1 MFWAQRPNTQ
11 RLLGMFHPQSLD
23 ALVSLKSID
32 GALNMPMLRFP
43 LWSIALVLSGIFA
56 AQAQQPAAPT
66 VYVIAAEKRPVTDSV
81 RFVGR
86 IEAVERVDIRARVTG
101 YLEDVHFQDGQ
112 LVKTGAALYY
122 IEKGPFEAAVEQAKA
137 TMLRARAQLE
147 NAAIQRQR
155 AEDLLRSNSTSVAT
169 RDDRVA
175 AEKVA
180 QGDLAAAEA
189 GLKTA
194 QINLAYT
201 DITSPIDGRIG
212 RTAVT
217 RGNVVGPDSGILTT
231 IVSSNP
237 MYVLFPVSQREF
249 IRIFPPSSEGQA
261 NVDKSKVI
269 VQLPNGPVYPHPGKI
284 NFTDVKVDRATDTV
298 AVRASIPNPEG
309 RLVDGQLVQVS
320 VEGDKPEERVV
331 VPQAALI
338 ADQQGV
344 YVFIVEDG
352 KAAIRR
358 LKVGQAV
365 GGSVAVT
372 EGLSGGEL
380 VIVDG
385 MQSLRPGIAVMA
397 VPAEKPIGG

>member
-1 MFWAQRPNTQ
+1 
-11 RLLGMFHPQSLD
+11 MFHPHGLD

-43 LWSIALVLSGIFA
+43 PWSIALVLSGIFA

-66 VYVIAAEKRPVTDSV
+66 VYVIAAEKRPVTESV

-365 GGSVAVT
+365 GSSVAVT
-372 EGLSGGEL
+372 QGLSGGEL

>member
-1 MFWAQRPNTQ
+1 MRAIVASFA
-11 RLLGMFHPQSLD
+11 LGL
-23 ALVSLKSID
+23 SI
-32 GALNMPMLRFP
+32 
-43 LWSIALVLSGIFA
+43 VLA

-66 VYVIAAEKRPVTDSV
+66 VSVITAEKRPVTESV

-86 IEAVERVDIRARVTG
+86 IQAIERVDVRARVTG
-101 YLEDVHFQDGQ
+101 FLEEVLFQDGDR
-112 LVKTGAALYY
+112 VKTGAPLYR

-137 TMLRARAQLE
+137 TLLRARAQLD

-155 AEDLLRSNSTSVAT
+155 AEDLLRSNSGSVAT

-175 AEKVA
+175 AEKAA
-180 QGDLAAAEA
+180 QGDVAAAEA
-189 GLKTA
+189 GLRTA
-194 QINLAYT
+194 EINLAYT
-201 DITSPIDGRIG
+201 DINSPIDGRIG

-217 RGNVVGPDSGILTT
+217 RGNVVSPDSGVLTT

-237 MYVLFPVSQREF
+237 MYVTFPVSQREF
-249 IRIFPPSSEGQA
+249 VRIFPPGRDGQSA
-261 NVDKSKVI
+261 INNSKVV
-269 VQLPNGPVYPHPGKI
+269 VQMSNGPVYPHAGKI
-284 NFTDVKVDRATDTV
+284 DFVDVKVDQATDTI
-298 AVRASIPNPEG
+298 AVRASLPNPDR

-358 LKVGQAV
+358 VKVGQAL
-365 GGSVAVT
+365 GGFIVIT
-372 EGLSGGEL
+372 EGLVGGEL
-380 VIVDG
+380 VVTSG
-385 MQSLRPGIAVMA
+385 MQGLRPGLAVMA

>member
-1 MFWAQRPNTQ
+1 MRAIVASF
-11 RLLGMFHPQSLD
+11 
-23 ALVSLKSID
+23 AL
-32 GALNMPMLRFP
+32 ALP
-43 LWSIALVLSGIFA
+43 IVVA
-56 AQAQQPAAPT
+56 ARAQQPATPT
-66 VYVIAAEKRPVTDSV
+66 VSVITAEKRPVTESV

-86 IEAVERVDIRARVTG
+86 IQAIERVDVRARVTG
-101 YLEDVHFQDGQ
+101 FLEEVLFQDGDR
-112 LVKTGAALYY
+112 VKTGAPLYR

-137 TMLRARAQLE
+137 TLLRARAQLD

-155 AEDLLRSNSTSVAT
+155 AEDLLRSNAGSVAN

-175 AEKVA
+175 GEKAA
-180 QGDLAAAEA
+180 QGDVAAAEA
-189 GLKTA
+189 ALRTA
-194 QINLAYT
+194 EINLAYT
-201 DITSPIDGRIG
+201 DINSPIDGRIG

-217 RGNVVGPDSGILTT
+217 RGNVVGPDSGVLTT

-237 MYVLFPVSQREF
+237 MYVTFPVSQREF
-249 IRIFPPSSEGQA
+249 VRIFPPGRDGQSA
-261 NVDKSKVI
+261 ITNSKVV
-269 VQLPNGPVYPHPGKI
+269 VQMSNGPVYPHVGKI
-284 NFTDVKVDRATDTV
+284 DFVDVKVDQATDTV
-298 AVRASIPNPEG
+298 AMRATLPNPEG

-352 KAAIRR
+352 KAVMRR
-358 LKVGQAV
+358 VKVGQTV
-365 GGSVAVT
+365 GGSIVVT

-380 VIVDG
+380 IVTSG
-385 MQSLRPGIAVMA
+385 MQGLRPGLAVMA